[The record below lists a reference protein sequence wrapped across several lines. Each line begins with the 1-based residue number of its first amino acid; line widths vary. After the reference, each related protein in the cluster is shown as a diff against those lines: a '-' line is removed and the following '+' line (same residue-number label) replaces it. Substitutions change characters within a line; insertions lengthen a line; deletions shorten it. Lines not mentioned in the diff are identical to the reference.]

1 MLEKKIIDNGITYQL
16 IGEVYYPVLI
26 DAELPI
32 GIYAKKRIEYLAE
45 NNLVSFDKH
54 YTKYQFHYEMFC
66 LNCYC
71 EQLFQRKFFEYLEQ
85 HPDANRKQIIKK
97 KKEIKDGIIEIYIL
111 QPQEVIYNGKEL
123 EITKQ
128 IWRSNETK

>member
-16 IGEVYYPVLI
+16 IGEVYYPVI
-26 DAELPI
+26 VDAELPI
-32 GIYAKKRIEYLAE
+32 GIYAKKRIEYLTE

-54 YTKYQFHYEMFC
+54 YTKYQFHYEMFF

-85 HPDANRKQIIKK
+85 HPDATRKQITKK
-97 KKEIKDGIIEIYIL
+97 KKEIKDEIIDIYIL

-123 EITKQ
+123 EITK
-128 IWRSNETK
+128 

>member
-32 GIYAKKRIEYLAE
+32 GIYAKKRIEYLSE

-85 HPDANRKQIIKK
+85 HPETTRKQIIKK
-97 KKEIKDGIIEIYIL
+97 KKEIKDEIIEIYLL
-111 QPQEVIYNGKEL
+111 QPQEVIYNCKEL
-123 EITKQ
+123 EITK
-128 IWRSNETK
+128 

>member
-1 MLEKKIIDNGITYQL
+1 M
-16 IGEVYYPVLI
+16 IGDVYYPVLI

-71 EQLFQRKFFEYLEQ
+71 EQLFQKKLFEYLEQ
-85 HPDANRKQIIKK
+85 HPDTTRKQIIKK

-123 EITKQ
+123 EITK
-128 IWRSNETK
+128 

>member
-1 MLEKKIIDNGITYQL
+1 M
-16 IGEVYYPVLI
+16 IGEVYYPVMV
-26 DAELPI
+26 DVELPI
-32 GIYAKKRIEYLAE
+32 GIYAKKRIEYLTE

-54 YTKYQFHYEMFC
+54 YTEYQFHYEMFC

-85 HPDANRKQIIKK
+85 HPDANGKQITKK
-97 KKEIKDGIIEIYIL
+97 KKEIKDEIIEIYLL

-123 EITKQ
+123 EITK
-128 IWRSNETK
+128 

>member
-16 IGEVYYPVLI
+16 IGEVYYPVI
-26 DAELPI
+26 VDAERPI
-32 GIYAKKRIEYLAE
+32 GIYAKKRIEYLTE

-123 EITKQ
+123 EITK
-128 IWRSNETK
+128 

>member
-16 IGEVYYPVLI
+16 IGEIYYPVI
-26 DAELPI
+26 VDAELPI
-32 GIYAKKRIEYLAE
+32 GIYAKKRIEYLTE

-71 EQLFQRKFFEYLEQ
+71 EQLFQRKLFESLEQ
-85 HPDANRKQIIKK
+85 QTDVTRRQLIQK
-97 KKEIKDGIIEIYIL
+97 KKEIKDEIIDTYLL

-123 EITKQ
+123 EITK
-128 IWRSNETK
+128 

>member
-85 HPDANRKQIIKK
+85 HSDANRKQIIKK

-123 EITKQ
+123 EITK
-128 IWRSNETK
+128 

>member
-1 MLEKKIIDNGITYQL
+1 MLDKKIIDNGITYQL
-16 IGEVYYPVLI
+16 IGEVYYPVLV

-32 GIYAKKRIEYLAE
+32 GIYAKKRIEYLTE

-85 HPDANRKQIIKK
+85 HPETTRKQIIKK
-97 KKEIKDGIIEIYIL
+97 KEEIKDEIINIYIL
-111 QPQEVIYNGKEL
+111 QPQEMIYNGKEL
-123 EITKQ
+123 EITK
-128 IWRSNETK
+128 

>member
-1 MLEKKIIDNGITYQL
+1 M

-54 YTKYQFHYEMFC
+54 YTEYQFHYEMFC

-123 EITKQ
+123 EITK
-128 IWRSNETK
+128 

>member
-1 MLEKKIIDNGITYQL
+1 MINVKMLEKKIIDNGITYQL
-16 IGEVYYPVLI
+16 IGEVYYPVI
-26 DAELPI
+26 VDAELPI
-32 GIYAKKRIEYLAE
+32 GIYAKKRIEYLTE

-54 YTKYQFHYEMFC
+54 YTEYQFHYEMFC

-97 KKEIKDGIIEIYIL
+97 KKEIKDEIIDTYLL
-111 QPQEVIYNGKEL
+111 QPLEVIYNGKEL
-123 EITKQ
+123 EITK
-128 IWRSNETK
+128 